1 MKIGAVI
8 NQPVSELIAGLGHKD
23 EIVIAD
29 AGLPIPPGTQRIDL
43 ALTKGIPSF
52 RDTLSVVLNE
62 MWVEKAV
69 VAQEMV
75 DISPAVYELVIQ
87 SLNGIE
93 IEKLSHVD
101 FKERTKVSRA
111 VIRTGE
117 FTPYANIILISGV
130 WGFGEH

>member
-1 MKIGAVI
+1 MKKGAVI
-8 NQPVSELIAGLGHKD
+8 NQPVSELIAGVGHKD

-52 RDTLSVVLNE
+52 RDTLSVILNE
-62 MWVEKAV
+62 MCVEQAV

-75 DISPAVYELVIQ
+75 DISPAVYDLVNQ
-87 SLNGIE
+87 SLDGIE
-93 IEKLSHVD
+93 IEKLPQVD

-117 FTPYANIILISGV
+117 FTPNANIILISGV
-130 WGFGEH
+130 WGFGDN

>member
-130 WGFGEH
+130 WGFGED